1 MHLFGING
9 FKYPDKFIKV
19 AKKVIIKSAH
29 VHKVASLSDV
39 LLLPVSVTNIYY
51 TDASSIVAATRKF
64 KQDKEHIKEGRSS
77 SR

>member
-29 VHKVASLSDV
+29 VHKGWPASLM
-39 LLLPVSVTNIYY
+39 
-51 TDASSIVAATRKF
+51 
-64 KQDKEHIKEGRSS
+64 
-77 SR
+77 